1 MSSTLK
7 YGIKRVV
14 PFPYEEAVEKTKSS
28 LKEQG
33 FGVLTEI
40 DVKATLKN
48 KIDQDFTKYVILGTC
63 NLRLAFQVLSGE
75 IEIGLLLPCYVV
87 VYEDPEKG
95 ETVLGVID
103 PEMMVQ
109 ATGRTNLDDFVKSV
123 REKLQT
129 ALDSV

>member
-1 MSSTLK
+1 MSSALK
-7 YGIKRVV
+7 YGMKRVV
-14 PFPYEEAVEKTKSS
+14 PFSYEEAVEKIKSS

-48 KIDQDFTKYVILGTC
+48 KIDQDFTKYVILGAC
-63 NLRLAFQVLSGE
+63 NPGLAFQVLSEE
-75 IEIGLLLPCYVV
+75 IDIGLLLPCNVV

-103 PEMMVQ
+103 PGMMVL
-109 ATGRTNLDDFVKSV
+109 ATGRTHLDVFANSL